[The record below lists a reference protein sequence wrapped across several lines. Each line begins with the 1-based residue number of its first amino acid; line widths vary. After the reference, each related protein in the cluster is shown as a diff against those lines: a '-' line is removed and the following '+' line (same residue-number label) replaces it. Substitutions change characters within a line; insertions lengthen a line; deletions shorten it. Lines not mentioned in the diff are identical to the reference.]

1 MVLLSSP
8 FSVPVLQ
15 VSKILAIHATWLPS
29 FRLCSRFSLF
39 KVTFLLIWVVVIM
52 LIIDFLWTFEE
63 RYNSSYA
70 KTHEQSCEKLPAD
83 CLECQMCKIT
93 DGLVS
98 GRYSVPRTH
107 ASASSITTQKPEFQE
122 GIRPV
127 MFKNVIGKGHAEFS
141 TMRQQDSE
149 EFLTHLVQTLRRELH
164 KFKSRGI
171 GMSRTPHDPSSH

>member
-1 MVLLSSP
+1 
-8 FSVPVLQ
+8 
-15 VSKILAIHATWLPS
+15 
-29 FRLCSRFSLF
+29 
-39 KVTFLLIWVVVIM
+39 
-52 LIIDFLWTFEE
+52 
-63 RYNSSYA
+63 
-70 KTHEQSCEKLPAD
+70 
-83 CLECQMCKIT
+83 MCKII

-164 KFKSRGI
+164 KFRSRGI
-171 GMSRTPHDPSSH
+171 SMSRTPHNPSSLY

>member
-1 MVLLSSP
+1 
-8 FSVPVLQ
+8 
-15 VSKILAIHATWLPS
+15 
-29 FRLCSRFSLF
+29 
-39 KVTFLLIWVVVIM
+39 
-52 LIIDFLWTFEE
+52 
-63 RYNSSYA
+63 
-70 KTHEQSCEKLPAD
+70 
-83 CLECQMCKIT
+83 MCKIT

-107 ASASSITTQKPEFQE
+107 ASANSITTQKPEFQE

-171 GMSRTPHDPSSH
+171 GMSRTPHDPSSHY